1 MNENKLRE
9 LFEKGSITEIKQ
21 AADNHP
27 EIKESVIAWAV
38 EHGNAEVAHYV
49 MNRTT
54 PEEYDKF
61 ESTPLEYACLCGNY
75 SMVKFIAENEKSP
88 YFSQDNSLFYAAAYG
103 DRGIIR
109 CLIENGYDVNMKDG
123 YGGNALEW
131 AAQENRISNAKM
143 LIESGCDV
151 NNLNGEG
158 MTALYTACAEGN
170 ADMAKLLL
178 DNNAEPDKTEDATP
192 LIIASCYG
200 KTECV
205 KLLLEHGADVN
216 TIDNEGRTAL
226 FYAMVYGQ
234 DEIEKLLSD
243 NGASYDI
250 CDKDGVSP
258 GQLKDESVRERVYS
272 ELMGEEEDI
281 K

>member
-9 LFEKGSITEIKQ
+9 LFEKGSITEIRQ
-21 AADNHP
+21 AVDNHP
-27 EIKESVIAWAV
+27 EIKGSVIAWAV
-38 EHGNAEVAHYV
+38 EHGNAELVHYI

-61 ESTPLEYACLCGNY
+61 ENTPLERACLCGNY
-75 SMVKFIAENEKSP
+75 SMVKFIAENERSP

-103 DRGIIR
+103 DRGMIR
-109 CLIENGYDVNMKDG
+109 CLIENGYDVNMKDS

-131 AAQENRISNAKM
+131 AAQENRIANAKM
-143 LIESGCDV
+143 LIENGCDV

-170 ADMAKLLL
+170 TEMAKLLL
-178 DNNAEPDKTEDATP
+178 DNNAEPDRTEDATP

-200 KTECV
+200 KCECI
-205 KLLLEHGADVN
+205 KLLLEQGADVN

-234 DEIEKLLSD
+234 DNIEKLLSAH
-243 NGASYDI
+243 GASYDI
-250 CDKDGVSP
+250 CDKDGISP
-258 GQLKDESVRERVYS
+258 EQLKDENMRAQIYM
-272 ELMGEEEDI
+272 ELMGEEE
-281 K
+281 

>member
-1 MNENKLRE
+1 MNENELKE
-9 LFEKGSITEIKQ
+9 LFERRNISEIRH
-21 AADNHP
+21 AVDNHR
-27 EIKESVIAWAV
+27 EIKERVLAWAV
-38 EHGNAEVAHYV
+38 EHGNTELVHYV
-49 MNRTT
+49 MNCTT
-54 PEEYDKF
+54 QEEYERF
-61 ESTPLEYACLCGNY
+61 ENTPLESACLCGNY
-75 SMVKFIAENEKSP
+75 GMVKFIAENEKSP
-88 YFSQDNSLFYAAAYG
+88 YFSQDNSLFYAVAYG

-158 MTALYTACAEGN
+158 MTALYTACAESN
-170 ADMAKLLL
+170 TDMARLLL
-178 DNNAEPDKTEDATP
+178 NNNAEPDRTEDATP

-200 KTECV
+200 KIDCAE
-205 KLLLEHGADVN
+205 LLLEHGSDVN
-216 TIDNEGRTAL
+216 TIDYEGRTAL

-234 DEIEKLLSD
+234 DEIEKLLSAH
-243 NGASYDI
+243 GASYDI

-258 GQLKDESVRERVYS
+258 GQLKDEGVREQVYS
-272 ELMGEEEDI
+272 ELMGEEE
-281 K
+281 

>member
-9 LFEKGSITEIKQ
+9 LFEKGSITEIRQ
-21 AADNHP
+21 AVYNYP
-27 EIKESVIAWAV
+27 VIKERVLAWAV
-38 EHGNAEVAHYV
+38 ERGNAELVHYV

-54 PEEYDKF
+54 PEEYDKY
-61 ESTPLEYACLCGNY
+61 ENTPLEYACLCGNY

-109 CLIENGYDVNMKDG
+109 CLIENGYDINMKDG

-143 LIESGCDV
+143 LIEGGCDV
-151 NNLNGEG
+151 NNLNGDG

-170 ADMAKLLL
+170 ADMARLLI
-178 DNNAEPDKTEDATP
+178 DNNAEPDRTEDATP

-200 KTECV
+200 KIDCAE
-205 KLLLEHGADVN
+205 LLLEHGSDVN

-226 FYAMVYGQ
+226 FYAVVYRQ
-234 DEIEKLLSD
+234 DEVEKLLSD

-258 GQLKDESVRERVYS
+258 GQLKDESV
-272 ELMGEEEDI
+272 M
-281 K
+281 

>member
-9 LFEKGSITEIKQ
+9 LFEKGSITEIRQ
-21 AADNHP
+21 AVYNYP
-27 EIKESVIAWAV
+27 VIKERVLAWAV
-38 EHGNAEVAHYV
+38 ERGNAELVHYV

-54 PEEYDKF
+54 PEEYDKY
-61 ESTPLEYACLCGNY
+61 ENTPLEYACLCGNY

-109 CLIENGYDVNMKDG
+109 CLIENGYDINMKDG

-143 LIESGCDV
+143 LIEGGCDV
-151 NNLNGEG
+151 NNLNGDG

-170 ADMAKLLL
+170 ADMARLLL
-178 DNNAEPDKTEDATP
+178 DNNAEPDRTEDATP

-200 KTECV
+200 KIECV
-205 KLLLEHGADVN
+205 KLLLEHGTDVN

-226 FYAMVYGQ
+226 FYAMVYRQ
-234 DEIEKLLSD
+234 DEVKKLLSD

-258 GQLKDESVRERVYS
+258 TQLKDESVRERVYS
-272 ELMGEEEDI
+272 ELMGEE

>member
-1 MNENKLRE
+1 MNENELKE
-9 LFEKGSITEIKQ
+9 LFERRNISEIRH
-21 AADNHP
+21 AVDNHR
-27 EIKESVIAWAV
+27 EIKERVLAWAV
-38 EHGNAEVAHYV
+38 ERGNAELVHYV

-54 PEEYDKF
+54 PEEYDKY
-61 ESTPLEYACLCGNY
+61 ENTPLEYACLCGNY

-109 CLIENGYDVNMKDG
+109 CLIENGYDINMKDG

-143 LIESGCDV
+143 LIEGGCDV
-151 NNLNGEG
+151 NNLNGDG

-170 ADMAKLLL
+170 TDMARLLL
-178 DNNAEPDKTEDATP
+178 DNNAEPDRTEDATP

-200 KTECV
+200 KIECV
-205 KLLLEHGADVN
+205 KLLLEHGTDVN

-226 FYAMVYGQ
+226 FYAMAYRQ
-234 DEIEKLLSD
+234 DKVEKLLSD

-258 GQLKDESVRERVYS
+258 GQLKDEGVREQVYS
-272 ELMGEEEDI
+272 ELMGEEE
-281 K
+281 